1 MPNVT
6 QCQLPTF
13 RARLLIFKSYF
24 IYSTSRYKT
33 ACKSFLCADGILS
46 IGHLYHSRLL
56 SCFLSYFTTTI
67 ITLMDLVL
75 ESNYIP
81 LTSTCVKLIL
91 KIFLSLQPF
100 LYQISFDIIWI
111 DNYTEKQTLFHDMFS
126 MDSSLMRKV
135 EGTGNQF
142 RMCFYLVEHQDQP
155 T

>member
-1 MPNVT
+1 
-6 QCQLPTF
+6 
-13 RARLLIFKSYF
+13 
-24 IYSTSRYKT
+24 
-33 ACKSFLCADGILS
+33 
-46 IGHLYHSRLL
+46 
-56 SCFLSYFTTTI
+56 
-67 ITLMDLVL
+67 MDLVL

-81 LTSTCVKLIL
+81 LTSTRVKLIL

-100 LYQISFDIIWI
+100 LYQISFDIIRI
-111 DNYTEKQTLFHDMFS
+111 DNYTEKQTLFND